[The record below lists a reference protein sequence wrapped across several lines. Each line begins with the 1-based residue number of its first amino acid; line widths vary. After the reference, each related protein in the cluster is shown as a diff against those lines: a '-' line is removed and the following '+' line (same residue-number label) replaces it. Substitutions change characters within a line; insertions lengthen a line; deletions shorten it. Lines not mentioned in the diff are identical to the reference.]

1 MLGETSR
8 AGIALIRGDAGFVTA
23 VWGIGKMD
31 RRGRNLIFYRI
42 VLPVCTGV
50 NLGLGILMLVLLH
63 PVNWLNWMEL
73 VTGVL
78 CCVIAGSLAMAGA
91 TRSYWGSAME
101 RQVSAWR
108 RVVDAIFQWIEEAP
122 VPVDSIHTLK
132 RSLDEAITSE

>member
-1 MLGETSR
+1 
-8 AGIALIRGDAGFVTA
+8 
-23 VWGIGKMD
+23 MD
-31 RRGRNLIFYRI
+31 RKGRSIIFYRV

-63 PVNWLNWMEL
+63 PLNWLNWMEL

-78 CCVIAGSLAMAGA
+78 CCVIAGSLAAAGA
-91 TRSYWGSAME
+91 SRSYWGSAME

-108 RVVDAIFQWIEEAP
+108 RVVDTIFHWIEEAP

-132 RSLDEAITSE
+132 RSLDEAIASE